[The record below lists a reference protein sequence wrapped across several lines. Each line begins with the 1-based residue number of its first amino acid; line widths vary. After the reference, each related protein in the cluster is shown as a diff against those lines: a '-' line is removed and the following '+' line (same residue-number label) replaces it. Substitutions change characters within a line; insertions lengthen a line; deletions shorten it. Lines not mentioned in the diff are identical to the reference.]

1 MPSHY
6 NHDSEVNLNY
16 LINPMPDLRI
26 GGQGQGSSRRTSGA
40 SVKRLRTLSPAVT
53 RPQKPGVAMA
63 KAAAKVGRMTRT
75 KHGVSGAGYTPPR
88 GGR

>member
-26 GGQGQGSSRRTSGA
+26 GGQAQGGSRQPGTRP
-40 SVKRLRTLSPAVT
+40 VKRLRTLSPAVT

-63 KAAAKVGRMTRT
+63 KAAAKVGRMAKT
-75 KHGVSGAGYTPPR
+75 KHGLSGAGPAPR